1 MSIKFWVND
10 KTRMCS
16 MTCGID
22 AETQCVSDGFREVT
36 ATEQDEFRKETAS
49 IKKAKRQSKGLDIK
63 ASADE
68 IASVIKEFNK

>member
-1 MSIKFWVND
+1 
-10 KTRMCS
+10 MCS